1 LKIRE
6 AIADALAGEGASVL
20 FALMGDAN
28 QDLIVDLAERHG
40 LRVVHGR
47 HEQGVAGM
55 ADGYARFS
63 GQPGYATVTQGPGL
77 TNAATSLTVAQ
88 RHGSPVL
95 MLAGDAPLGDAHNPQ
110 WFDQAELGRITTR
123 STGRL
128 ESAHHLDDV
137 LAAAFGAVR
146 RGHAHLLN
154 LPADVQQAE
163 LPDGWAY
170 APRYALPQHVCPDP
184 QLAGTAADLLAG
196 ARQPAILAGR
206 GAIEAGSA
214 LAALGELLAAPLATT
229 LLAKGLFRGHPLDAG
244 VCGGLGDGRALRA
257 LDQCDVVLAAGASLN
272 QWTTHFGSAL
282 DGRRV
287 IQVDADLSAFGAYR
301 HVDVALHGDAAG
313 SVSALTALIR
323 QRQDDPAPLRGDLRA
338 ILADN
343 SPADPSPYLDT
354 EYALDPRHA
363 LAALDS
369 LLPARRNIVIGGG
382 HSAQIACMMLP
393 ASGPADWTCTSVDFA
408 ALGQSLPVALGAC
421 FARPGER
428 VYLVTAD
435 GELMMGL
442 AEFDTAIRYRLPL
455 TVIVLN
461 DRAFGQERHNLAG
474 KGLPLTYAEHPAP
487 DLAAL
492 AAAFGARGYR
502 VGNAD
507 QLDVL
512 GKALT
517 EADGTVL
524 IDVAVNPE
532 YLNPVSRDI
541 ASHLG

>member
-1 LKIRE
+1 VKIRE

-28 QDLIVDLAERHG
+28 QDLIVDLGERHG
-40 LRVVHGR
+40 LKVVHGR

-77 TNAATSLTVAQ
+77 TNAATSLAVAQ

-95 MLAGDAPLGDAHNPQ
+95 MLAGDAPPGDTRNPQ
-110 WFDQAELGRITTR
+110 WFDQAALGRITTV

-128 ESAHHLDDV
+128 ESARHLDDV
-137 LAAAFGAVR
+137 LAGAFGAVR
-146 RGHAHLLN
+146 RGRAHLLN

-163 LPDGWAY
+163 LRAGWAY
-170 APRYALPQHVCPDP
+170 APRYARPQHVSADP
-184 QLAGTAADLLAG
+184 QLTGSAADLLAS

-206 GAIEAGSA
+206 GAIEAGTA
-214 LAALGELLAAPLATT
+214 LAALGDLLAAPLATT

-257 LDQCDVVLAAGASLN
+257 LDRCDVVLAVGASLN

-282 DGRRV
+282 DERRV
-287 IQVDADLSAFGAYR
+287 IQVDADLSAFGAHR
-301 HVDVALHGDAAG
+301 PADVALHGDASAT
-313 SVSALTALIR
+313 VSALTALIR
-323 QRQDDPAPLRGDLRA
+323 QWRDDPAPLSAELRA
-338 ILADN
+338 ILDEGSA
-343 SPADPSPYLDT
+343 ADPSPYLDT
-354 EYALDPRHA
+354 DHALDPRHA

-369 LLPARRNIVIGGG
+369 VLPARRNIVIGGG
-382 HSAQIACMMLP
+382 HSAQVACQVLP
-393 ASGPADWTCTSVDFA
+393 ASGPADWTCTSVDFG
-408 ALGQSLPVALGAC
+408 ALGQALAVALGGC
-421 FARPGER
+421 FARCGER

-435 GELMMGL
+435 GELMMSL

-461 DRAFGQERHNLAG
+461 DQAFGQERHNLAH
-474 KGLPLTYAEHPAP
+474 KGLPLAYAEHQAP
-487 DLAAL
+487 DLTAL
-492 AAAFGARGYR
+492 ATAFGARGYR
-502 VGNAD
+502 IGNAD
-507 QLDVL
+507 ELDVL
-512 GKALT
+512 SKALAET
-517 EADGTVL
+517 DGTVL
-524 IDVAVNPE
+524 IDVTVNPD
-532 YLNPVSRDI
+532 YLNPASRDI

>member
-1 LKIRE
+1 MKIRE

-28 QDLIVDLAERHG
+28 QDLIVDLGERHG
-40 LRVVHGR
+40 LTVVHGR

-110 WFDQAELGRITTR
+110 WFDQTALGRITTV

-128 ESAHHLDDV
+128 ESPRHVDDV

-146 RGHAHLLN
+146 CGHAHLLN

-163 LPDGWAY
+163 LRAAWAY
-170 APRYALPQHVCPDP
+170 APRYARPQRSGADAR
-184 QLAGTAADLLAG
+184 LAATAADVLAD

-206 GAIEAGSA
+206 GAIEAGQE

-244 VCGGLGDGRALRA
+244 VCGGLGDGRALQA
-257 LDQCDVVLAAGASLN
+257 LDRCDVVLAVGASLN

-282 DGRRV
+282 DNRKV
-287 IQVDADLSAFGAYR
+287 IQVDADLPAFGAYHR
-301 HVDVALHGDAAG
+301 ADVALHGDASAT
-313 SVSALTALIR
+313 VSALTALIR
-323 QRQDDPAPLRGDLRA
+323 QRRDSPAPLSNELRA
-338 ILADN
+338 ILADG

-354 EYALDPRHA
+354 ERALDPRHA
-363 LAALDS
+363 LTALDA
-369 LLPARRNIVIGGG
+369 LLPAKRNIVIGGG
-382 HSAQIACMMLP
+382 HSAQVACQVLP
-393 ASGPADWTCTSVDFA
+393 ASGPADWTCTSVDFG
-408 ALGQSLPVALGAC
+408 ALGQALPVALGAC

-428 VYLVTAD
+428 VYLITAD
-435 GELMMGL
+435 GELMMSL

-461 DRAFGQERHNLAG
+461 DQAFGQERHNLAH
-474 KGLPLTYAEHPAP
+474 KGLPLAYAEHPAP

-492 AAAFGARGYR
+492 AAVFGARGYHI
-502 VGNAD
+502 GNAS

-512 GKALT
+512 PKALAET
-517 EADGTVL
+517 DSTVL
-524 IDVAVNPE
+524 VDIAVNPD
-532 YLNPVSRDI
+532 YLNPASRDI